1 MSATKADRLL
11 QSFSKAD
18 ISKDIRGLGHRRN
31 QNLDKSVC
39 ETAPKSL
46 LWAHT
51 CVPGFEY
58 ESRLAC

>member
-18 ISKDIRGLGHRRN
+18 ISKDVRGRRN

-39 ETAPKSL
+39 ETVPKSL